1 MTSTSIRTPLTALRL
16 FLVSAFAALA
26 AACGTTKPALQP
38 LPRAPDIGL
47 YELRSYTAA
56 DGKLE
61 ALTAR
66 LRDHEAPLFRKH
78 GMIPVAFFQTA
89 PGPGQ
94 PEASRLYY
102 ILGYKDRAA
111 RDAAWTAFSADPDWK
126 SAYKTTGANGALQ
139 TQIDNVFLQP
149 ASYSPKLNLDSRG
162 APRLFELRTYTANPG
177 KLEAIHDRFRDHTL
191 GLFQKHGMTSILYW
205 RPTAGQDGGYDS
217 KMVYMLAY
225 PNLAARNAD
234 WAAFSADPDWIK
246 ASNDSQKNGVLLK
259 GKPDTV
265 FLTPLPFSP
274 LK

>member
-1 MTSTSIRTPLTALRL
+1 MTSTTIRPFFPSLRL
-16 FLVSAFAALA
+16 ILAAAFTVLL
-26 AACGTTKPALQP
+26 AACGTTKALEP
-38 LPRAPDIGL
+38 KPRAPEIGL

-56 DGKLE
+56 DGKLDQ
-61 ALTAR
+61 LTAR

-94 PEASRLYY
+94 PEVARLYY

-126 SAYKTTGANGALQ
+126 SAYKVTAANGALQ
-139 TQIDNVFLQP
+139 TQIANVFLSP
-149 ASYSPKLNLDSRG
+149 AGYSPKLNLDANG
-162 APRLFELRTYTANPG
+162 GPRLFELRTYTANPG

-191 GLFQKHGMTSILYW
+191 ALFAKHGMTSILYW
-205 RPTAGQDGGYDS
+205 RPTPGQDGGYDS

-259 GKPDTV
+259 GKPDAV
-265 FLTPLPFSP
+265 FLTPLPFSS